1 MAGMAVECN
10 IHCIGEQL
18 QTTLSSPEINETT
31 SSLCNVYIHTCGL
44 IELFNFLEGVKTK
57 YI

>member
-1 MAGMAVECN
+1 MAGMAVEYN
-10 IHCIGEQL
+10 IHCIGE

-44 IELFNFLEGVKTK
+44 RLIVSIFWKS
-57 YI
+57 